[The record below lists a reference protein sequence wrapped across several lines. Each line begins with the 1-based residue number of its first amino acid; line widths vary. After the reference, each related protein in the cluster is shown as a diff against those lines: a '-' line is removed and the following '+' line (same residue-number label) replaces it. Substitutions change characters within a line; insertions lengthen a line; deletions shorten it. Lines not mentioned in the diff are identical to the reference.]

1 LLVAVACGKP
11 AAEGTAPLG
20 ASAPPLVGAPPAPAT
35 PLSAPSAPSAASASA
50 EAKGPEADASRPGAY
65 AYKGPPEAS
74 TSPPDALPDCDE
86 QLAHAG
92 VTFKPA
98 TLALRTVKG
107 ITCGAPQ
114 VVTYLKGPG
123 QIAYDPPPL
132 LTCTMALAL
141 ASFERIVQEE
151 ADRTLHS
158 AVVRIQQL
166 GTYNCRPMAE
176 FKLVSEHSYA
186 NAIDVAQFTL
196 KNGTSVTVQHDFDK
210 NDAGPSRPGGVFLH
224 AVAHRSFDE
233 DVFSNVLTPFWD
245 ALHYNHLHLDLA
257 HYRVDGFRPHG

>member
-1 LLVAVACGKP
+1 MPAVCGALLLLIGACKP
-11 AAEGTAPLG
+11 AAERT
-20 ASAPPLVGAPPAPAT
+20 PPAPSA
-35 PLSAPSAPSAASASA
+35 LSASSPPGAAAPTRGVASAS
-50 EAKGPEADASRPGAY
+50 EEDASHAGAY

-74 TSPPDALPDCDE
+74 TGPPDALADCDE

-98 TLALRTVKG
+98 SLPVHTVKG

-114 VVTYLKGPG
+114 AVTYVKGPG
-123 QIAYDPPPL
+123 EIAYDPPPM

-151 ADRTLHS
+151 ADHTLHS
-158 AVVRIQQL
+158 AVARIQQL

-176 FKLVSEHSYA
+176 FKLVSEHSFA

-196 KNGTSVTVQHDFDK
+196 KNGTVVSVQHDFDK
-210 NDAGPSRPGGVFLH
+210 SDAGPSRPGGVFLD
-224 AVAHRSFDE
+224 AVAHRAFDE

-257 HYRVDGFRPHG
+257 HYRVDGFRPHR